1 MSNNIDV
8 IGRDEFARRKAR
20 QEQIVARRRAAKRK
34 QQIKRLIVFG
44 IAFVVVL
51 VGLIFLIVKGVKAIA
66 THFGDSND
74 NVVVS
79 EQLSDGTGQNGMETD
94 GTGGGAGAGIGSGQ
108 GTGQGSTLGIDDGTG
123 QGIGN
128 NAGNGT
134 GQDIGAGNSSTNNLP
149 ENGMWKETT
158 PGVINEEKVFEGYSP
173 TKTDSTYYYTSENMQ
188 SEFAILIDAQT
199 GNVVCQKDGFTRI
212 VPASM
217 TKMLTVLVAAE
228 HISRDELKNKVTIT
242 LEDTDYAYTHDLAA
256 VGFLDGDV
264 VTVEDLFYGT
274 ILKSGADTA
283 HALARYVAGDEESFV
298 EMMNDKLKELGLDE
312 TTHFTNCVGF
322 YNEDHYSTC
331 ADMAMILKATMENP
345 YCYEVMKAHRYTTSK
360 TAEQPDG
367 IEISNWFLRKI
378 EDKDSKGLV
387 VGAKTG
393 YVHQSGNCGASY
405 AVQNSK
411 NGYFCVTANAHSS
424 WRCIYDHVD
433 IYYNCAK

>member
-44 IAFVVVL
+44 IAFIIVL
-51 VGLIFLIVKGVKAIA
+51 VGLIFLIVKGVKTIA
-66 THFGDSND
+66 THIGNSGDS
-74 NVVVS
+74 VAIS
-79 EQLSDGTGQNGMETD
+79 EQISDGTSLNGAETD
-94 GTGGGAGAGIGSGQ
+94 GIGTSMGAGNGA
-108 GTGQGSTLGIDDGTG
+108 GTGQGSTSGIDDGTG
-123 QGIGN
+123 RGN
-128 NAGNGT
+128 TGT
-134 GQDIGAGNSSTNNLP
+134 TGAGTSQSNSLP
-149 ENGMWKETT
+149 ENAMWKEST
-158 PGVINEEKVFEGYSP
+158 PGMINQEKVFVGYSP
-173 TKTDSTYYYTSENMQ
+173 TKTDSTYYYTSDNMQ

-199 GNVVCQKDGFTRI
+199 GEVVCQKDGFTRI

-242 LEDTDYAYTHDLAA
+242 LEDTDYAYIHDLAA
-256 VGFLDGDV
+256 VGFLDGDE

-283 HALARYVAGDEESFV
+283 HALARYVAGDEETFV
-298 EMMNDKLKELGLDE
+298 GMMNDKLKELGLDK

-322 YNEDHYSTC
+322 YNENHYSTC

-345 YCYEVMKAHRYTTSK
+345 YCYEVMNAHRYTTSK

-378 EDKDSKGLV
+378 EDKDTKGLV
-387 VGAKTG
+387 IGAKTG

-405 AVQNSK
+405 SVQNSK
-411 NGYFCVTANAHSS
+411 KGYFCVTANAHSS

>member
-1 MSNNIDV
+1 MSDNIDV

-20 QEQIVARRRAAKRK
+20 QEQIAARRRAAKRK

-66 THFGDSND
+66 THFGNSGD
-74 NVVVS
+74 NVAIS

-94 GTGGGAGAGIGSGQ
+94 GTGGGSGAGIGSGQ

-123 QGIGN
+123 QD
-128 NAGNGT
+128 T
-134 GQDIGAGNSSTNNLP
+134 GAGNTSTNRNFP
-149 ENGMWKETT
+149 ENAMWNEST
-158 PGVINEEKVFEGYSP
+158 PGAINEEKVFEGYSP
-173 TKTDSTYYYTSENMQ
+173 TKTDSTYYYTGENMQ

-212 VPASM
+212 NPASM

-274 ILKSGADTA
+274 ILQSGADTA
-283 HALARYVAGDEESFV
+283 HALAQYVAGDEETFV
-298 EMMNDKLKELGLDE
+298 ELMNDKLKELGLDK

-322 YNEDHYSTC
+322 YNENHYSTC

-345 YCYEVMKAHRYTTSK
+345 YCYEVMNAHRYTTSK
-360 TAEQPDG
+360 TAEHPDG
-367 IEISNWFLRKI
+367 IDISNWFLRRI
-378 EDKDSKGLV
+378 EDKDTKGLV
-387 VGAKTG
+387 IGAKTG

-405 AVQNSK
+405 AVQNSG
-411 NGYFCVTANAHSS
+411 NGYFCVTANAHSA